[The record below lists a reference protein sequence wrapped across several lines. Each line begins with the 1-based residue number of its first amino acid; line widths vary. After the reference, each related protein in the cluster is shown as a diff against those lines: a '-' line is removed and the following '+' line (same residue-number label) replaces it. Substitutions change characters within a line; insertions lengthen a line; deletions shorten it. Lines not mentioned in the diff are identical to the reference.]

1 MADQITREM
10 KVYSI
15 EAVELGLDED
25 GNPTKTV
32 ICELPEVYDMGMT
45 KSKASAYVRENTGIK
60 RLASD
65 VKIKIKEVR
74 RVRLAMDLD
83 YFVEHSTE
91 IAMVEEN

>member
-25 GNPTKTV
+25 GNVTKTV